1 MRKNKLAV
9 RMSAD
14 WQKDKASLLFQ
25 NHRITKIEITAKIRA
40 IVKRPDNLTKS
51 SGRDKDWKKNE
62 IKLNNPALTFQ
73 LSEKVISPSQR
84 DSPADTKGL

>member
-14 WQKDKASLLFQ
+14 WQKDTTSLLCQ
-25 NHRITKIEITAKIRA
+25 NHRITKIKIAVKIKA
-40 IVKRPDNLTKS
+40 IVKRLDKLTKS
-51 SGRDKDWKKNE
+51 SESDKDWNKNE

-84 DSPADTKGL
+84 DFPADAKGI